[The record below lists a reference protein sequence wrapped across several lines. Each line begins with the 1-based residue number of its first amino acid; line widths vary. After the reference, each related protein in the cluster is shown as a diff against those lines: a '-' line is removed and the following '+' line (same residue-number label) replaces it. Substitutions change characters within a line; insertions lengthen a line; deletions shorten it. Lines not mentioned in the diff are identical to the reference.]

1 MAGSSKKAIYGAIIA
16 NTAIAI
22 SKFVAAFFT
31 GSASMLSEGIHSLVD
46 TGNGALLLL
55 GIKKSQKPADAQHP
69 YGYGNEIYFWSFIV
83 AVLIFA
89 LGGGIALFEGI
100 EAVLHPHPEVN
111 REYILWNYAVLIF
124 AMVFE
129 GSALIVALKEFN
141 KNRGENSFFQAL
153 RDSKDTSTAA
163 IVIED
168 TAALIG
174 LTIALLSVFA
184 ADMTG
189 NVYFDGLGS
198 ILIGILLVS
207 VSLFFA
213 VECKDLLIGEGLMPI
228 DLKKIT
234 TILDE
239 DPQIG
244 VYKRP
249 LSLYFGPN
257 EVLVN
262 LDVTFERGM
271 NSSQIEIAVDRLE
284 SKIKAA
290 IPTVNRIF
298 IEAETVKV
306 AAKGS

>member
-55 GIKKSQKPADAQHP
+55 GIKKSQKPADDQHP

-111 REYILWNYAVLIF
+111 REYIMWNYAVLIF
-124 AMVFE
+124 AMLFE
-129 GSALIVALKEFN
+129 GSALYVALKEFN
-141 KNRGENSFFQAL
+141 KNRGDNSFYQAL

-207 VSLFFA
+207 VALFFA
-213 VECKDLLIGEGLMPI
+213 VECKDLLIGEGLMPN

-239 DPQIG
+239 DPQVG

-271 NSSQIEIAVDRLE
+271 NSSEIEVAVDRLE
-284 SKIKAA
+284 SKIKEA

-298 IEAETVKV
+298 IEAETVRV
-306 AAKGS
+306 AANPS